1 MGRFSSQTITKNDE
15 DETDS
20 AKTEDTSKP
29 QEENELGGKSS
40 KIFPNLTQ
48 CELEFIFIAAT
59 AAPSTGKK
67 YSKTKS
73 WKNSK
78 YTKEQNKEGATT
90 TEKEDS
96 TKVYS
101 TREFRRSNSGQK
113 RTSPS
118 NKADSNATSEQE
130 TPHQEPKRS
139 GKSYASKRKER
150 QQQKKEASKANN
162 SEDGILDLPSE

>member
-78 YTKEQNKEGATT
+78 YIKEQKEGATT

-96 TKVYS
+96 AKVYS

-130 TPHQEPKRS
+130 TAHQEPKRS

-150 QQQKKEASKANN
+150 QQQKKEASKAN

>member
-130 TPHQEPKRS
+130 TAHQEPKRS

-150 QQQKKEASKANN
+150 QQQKKEASKAN